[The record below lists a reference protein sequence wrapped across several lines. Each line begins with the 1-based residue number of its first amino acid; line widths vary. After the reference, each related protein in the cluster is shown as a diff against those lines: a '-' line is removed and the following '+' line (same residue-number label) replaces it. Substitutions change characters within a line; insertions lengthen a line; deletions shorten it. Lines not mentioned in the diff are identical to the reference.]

1 MAGLQ
6 DYLLTAPRSP
16 YPVQDR
22 LLTQP
27 SNEAALQ
34 HFAARSA
41 TPFEG
46 GFRSGVQN
54 LVGGSK
60 SAIALALEGL
70 GADQF
75 ANGVYDSAAG
85 NYRDAQRYAPAVG
98 RIEDIGSLDE
108 FGQWALGAM
117 GNMGVYAPLGITGA
131 LGGRAML
138 GRKMGAEAA
147 GLTGATATY
156 APSMVGEANTAMRN
170 DPAAANMSLGERG
183 LRSVLTGGAQAGANA
198 FFPTGLTSVPTQG
211 FRKALLG
218 HTLSAGGG
226 EAVEDVIGQAN
237 KLSYDPNARFDPM
250 QTVNA
255 AAAGAVG
262 GSPFSVGHAAMSGAG
277 QHVEQ
282 GLQKGKELAGMIPG
296 MDALVGAAQQ
306 VPTAKAAM
314 DAIKEGV
321 GTAVDAA
328 KTGFG
333 VAKGYATDVI
343 NQYNTNREEGIG
355 RVASAEDALLRTG
368 QDIKT
373 DAEVLKSEYDA
384 KKAEETEFK
393 AQNKELFAKHRKLAS
408 DDAHSD
414 ADAAELLTVYDRMRE
429 DGWSLSQKDT
439 AHIDKLRETDPKA
452 AYAAL
457 APKLDRMRKA
467 SSESYLNE
475 LIKPRNGEG
484 KASLLGTRVENDRA
498 ERNSD
503 RIAVRDSTIE
513 RALQR
518 SFYEEGIDPREASRT
533 YSKFSRYMHRVA
545 EMKARG
551 DKGWQDA
558 RAALADVLDA
568 ELGAK
573 GLLALKAV
581 DAIQA
586 PLVTRQTKG
595 TNKSAAKEQLAKIKA
610 KAHPLDVVKRS
621 MLPNTDATEY
631 DVVHRINK
639 YESDLNNLRNK
650 RRIDSGP
657 ETAADTEAQI
667 EDLNTELSLDLHTV
681 LSGSVWNVVDAVRQ
695 SENFYAGREDARA
708 LGAKSIDPSQPLS
721 PRDAAERAFE
731 FGTFEDEKSFDGGDN
746 QMTEGVSTT
755 DEASATGSGEK
766 WFRLPEYRT
775 RGVHGHPSPD
785 HKTPVGGKHGSFGGE
800 RAAIAM
806 DLGKDAAR
814 MPGKADG
821 KKPNSDF
828 GTGHTELGWEDAWSR
843 AAVIASEDGGTA
855 REQLDKLAGE
865 SVAHEVDRAKVW
877 EKDLTD
883 RGVDVDAG
891 RQLLEAE
898 YARVQQA
905 NAAAKTQKTTQEYFD
920 GIAMLEAS
928 GYTKDD
934 AVAISA
940 VFWAQKKMER
950 LMEDGA
956 DKFFQK
962 FRYEF
967 PITRT
972 SGSSGETLTAPEI
985 QRNSVKDTEGKVAGT
1000 PDNGYLAFTP
1010 EGADHERFVDLPR
1023 LMRES
1028 MNRTRGRSVDTNPDV
1043 GAATGP
1049 GVRDDDI
1056 VRDLYDDKGNVNM
1069 EYLTALRTAYGNM
1082 LRALH
1087 DSGITFSEADMA
1099 ALTDNST
1106 LLVRGKEGRNG
1117 ERVGDIT
1124 AAEIL
1129 GSTEKKVSFDPDTE
1143 VPKLLTTKSTNYSE
1157 GYVGGY
1163 KDADGNAVRL
1173 NAPAIIRATAAK
1185 LGVDIRDPSRPALL
1199 QLLVEGVDALVKS
1212 GAVDGPSV
1220 VRRTTNAAG
1229 KAVYAL
1235 SGPWYTQGDGFTLFN
1250 REMLKGEDGKPLN
1263 DGKRVVNGVEA
1274 VKLRVT
1280 DVLDGLPGKF
1290 ALEPA
1295 AQKVARLQAFMGV
1308 IEREITAREEGNR
1321 IVGESDVLTEKLNRA
1336 VTYSSK
1342 LAEQMALLK
1351 VSTGTEKEQIQAR
1364 LALTEKAL
1372 SDIQSEIEKVESRDK
1387 TREMGAPSK
1396 LATDL
1401 ARKDDI
1407 LENEVPKA
1415 NKNRQ
1420 RSDITQ
1426 SLWSELQA
1434 KYDNLY
1440 EAYFDQIGQNDEVNV
1455 QPNIPGT
1462 GHRTH
1467 KSGIVE
1473 TATTQKMR
1481 GKITDPAIGKDKG
1494 SGVEVNTERLGSA
1507 FVSENDIPN
1516 VPKRAGTASQL
1527 PARPAR
1533 TKTETDAEFAAR
1545 VKTWEDANKAVTAK
1559 DSAALRNMMGPRELP
1574 DAPATAARDA
1584 RKEDQRLQQA
1594 ITNWNADK
1602 GFVLGSVA
1610 DNALKAFY
1618 DNAKGIDTPSAKNAV
1633 SKLTD
1638 MAAQR
1643 GVDLKTGE
1651 YKAEAVTE
1659 SYQMPNATGIKT
1671 GVAEAVLVDNRIKFS
1686 QDGKHVGT
1694 LFPKTMPELAVAL
1707 AGGPINVVMKPVGRE
1722 MHAVAK
1728 LDGTARKMEPYTGNR
1743 DIPTAPKNQLPDLTA
1758 PIRASNEV
1766 KTQRAEEKAFEDTLV
1781 DAMNKVPTG
1790 NKLPSGKPLRG
1801 SASIFG
1807 DLKTEAERVA
1817 AQNVNLF
1824 LAQALGEG
1832 KFELHVSE
1840 AGSLGS
1846 INGQPIHAFVDD
1858 KLTPEGKAVV
1868 RLALGTE
1875 GDVAGNRFHE
1885 AIHAVWRAVVDN
1897 GSAKAKEAFQKFDT
1911 FMQSG
1916 MMKTRIEAA
1925 LTKALPN
1932 NPDQVAA
1939 IMKEINSRPEE
1950 AAAYGFQ
1957 LWSLGLLNFGAEHTG
1972 VLGRI
1977 KKFVMGLMRMTTEAS
1992 RMEKFAKAFALGDLA
2007 KAEFKD
2013 SAFETAFGELAGD
2026 RLFKNIGDAL
2036 KPVTEVM
2043 RRVFDSSVRGMER
2056 LESEHA
2062 NELLRLYTGR
2072 GEKEGFIHKVTQ
2084 KSREFASQVQ
2094 RILDGH
2100 SKEDVQAGLEELLRG
2115 DDPKTDAGKA
2125 LFKFIAAVNTY
2136 AGRDERHIPNIWDHD
2151 KIGSQRAEFEQ
2162 ALRDYGMKDD
2172 KNTIDSAA
2180 VLDILRNMGIDK
2192 YTDKARLDFL
2202 PEFREQ
2208 KTEWLQKDPSKF
2220 LRSFIMESVRRAE
2233 HRNVFGQAGR
2243 KTVTDLLDNIKR
2255 EKGSDAYWQAKTTV
2269 DGWEGELGKNMH
2281 PGIRKAMHA
2290 ALTLG
2295 NVITLPFALFSAM
2308 MDPMHI
2314 ASRSSQMGEAFS
2326 AYGKGLSSIPRT
2338 VKTLFGGKDPG
2349 EGFWRRYSEDVGA
2362 IEHAMMTDALGDIY
2376 TGDNVGGF
2384 AKKVNDW
2391 FFKANFLDGWT
2402 RSMRVAAVEAANR
2415 FLIAHSKGENE
2426 QHSQHYLEEL
2436 GLTKADIKVET
2447 MKDEDGKVHE
2457 FIVPTDKVRNAINQF
2472 VDEAV
2477 VRPDQ
2482 STNATWMNDPRFM
2495 LLAHMKRFTFAFDQN
2510 ILQRV
2515 TREAG
2520 RQNFAPMMNLLPSI
2534 GIIIAADSLKHM
2546 IKGDYDTWMK
2556 GKGFLDYVQ
2565 LGVERSGIT
2574 GKFQFGLDAAEDIQR
2589 SGTPIDSFLGPEY
2602 GLLRKASG
2610 VQRLGA
2616 DETGM
2621 VGMLDD
2627 ALLAYR
2633 ASDIMGQYSKQ
2644 RAANEP
2650 APAPKKAGLRE
2661 VA

>member
-1 MAGLQ
+1 MVGLQ
-6 DYLLTAPRSP
+6 DYLLTAPRAP
-16 YPVQDR
+16 EPLQDH
-22 LLTQP
+22 LLTRP
-27 SNEAALQ
+27 SDAAGLR

-41 TPFEG
+41 SPFEQ

-60 SAIALALEGL
+60 SAIALAMEGL

-75 ANGVYDSAAG
+75 ADGIYDSADQ
-85 NYRDAQRYAPAVG
+85 NYRDAQRFAPSVN
-98 RIEDIGSLDE
+98 RIEDIDGLDK

-117 GNMGVYAPLGITGA
+117 GNMGVYAPLGMGGA
-131 LGGRAML
+131 LAGRAVL
-138 GRKMGAEAA
+138 GRTLGADAA

-170 DPAAANMSLGERG
+170 DPNAAGMPLDERG
-183 LRSVLTGGAQAGANA
+183 LRSLVTGGAQAAANA
-198 FFPTGLTSVPTQG
+198 FFPTGLTSMPTQG
-211 FRKALLG
+211 FRKALVGNSLA
-218 HTLSAGGG
+218 AGGG
-226 EAVEDVIGQAN
+226 EGAEDIIGQAN
-237 KLSYDPNARFDPM
+237 RMSYSDVGFDPM

-255 AAAGAVG
+255 VAAGTVG

-277 QHVEQ
+277 QRVEQ
-282 GLQKGKELAGMIPG
+282 GIQKGKELAGMIPG
-296 MDALVGAAQQ
+296 MDALAGAAQQ
-306 VPTAKAAM
+306 VPAAKAAM
-314 DAIKEGV
+314 DAVKDGV
-321 GTAVDAA
+321 GAAVDAA

-333 VAKGYATDVI
+333 VAKGYATDVV

-355 RVASAEDALLRTG
+355 RVASAEDALKRTG

-373 DAEVLKSEYDA
+373 DAEVLKAEYDA

-393 AQNKELFAKHRKLAS
+393 AQNKEFFAKHRKLAS

-414 ADAAELLTVYDRMRE
+414 ADAAELLTVYDRMRA

-439 AHIDKLRETDPKA
+439 AHIDKLRKTDPKA

-467 SSESYLNE
+467 SSESYLDE
-475 LIKPRNGEG
+475 LLKPRNG
-484 KASLLGTRVENDRA
+484 KASLLGTRAENDRA

-503 RIAVRDSTIE
+503 RIAVRDSNIE

-581 DAIQA
+581 DAVQA

-595 TNKSAAKEQLAKIKA
+595 KNKSASKEQLAKLKA
-610 KAHPLDVVKRS
+610 KAHPLDIVKRS

-657 ETAADTEAQI
+657 EAAADLEAQI

-721 PRDAAERAFE
+721 PREAAERAFE

-746 QMTEGVSTT
+746 QTTEGVSTT
-755 DEASATGSGEK
+755 DEASATGSGEQ
-766 WFRLPEYRT
+766 WFRLPAYRT

-877 EKDLTD
+877 EQDLNA
-883 RGVDVDAG
+883 RGVDVAAG

-905 NAAAKTQKTTQEYFD
+905 NASAKTQKTAQEYFD
-920 GIAMLEAS
+920 GIDMLEAS
-928 GYTKDD
+928 GYSKDD

-1010 EGADHERFVDLPR
+1010 EGADHERFIDLPR
-1023 LMRES
+1023 LMRDS
-1028 MNRTRGRSVDTNPDV
+1028 MNRTRGRSVEVNPDE

-1049 GVRDDDI
+1049 GVREDDI
-1056 VRDLYDDKGNVNM
+1056 VRDLYDDRGNVNM

-1087 DSGITFSEADMA
+1087 DSGIEFSEADMA

-1106 LLVRGKEGRNG
+1106 LLVRGKTGRSGN
-1117 ERVGDIT
+1117 RVGDIT

-1185 LGVDIRDPSRPALL
+1185 LGVDMRDPSRQALL

-1212 GAVDGPSV
+1212 GAVEGPSV

-1235 SGPWYTQGDGFTLFN
+1235 SGPWYTQGDGFTLFK
-1250 REMLKGEDGKPLN
+1250 RELLKGEDGKPLN
-1263 DGKRVVNGVEA
+1263 DGKRVVNGVEP

-1308 IEREITAREEGNR
+1308 IDREITARKEGNR
-1321 IVGESDVLTEKLNRA
+1321 IVGDSDVLTEKLNRA
-1336 VTYSSK
+1336 VSYSSK

-1351 VSTGTEKEQIQAR
+1351 VSTGTEKDQIQAR

-1372 SDIQSEIEKVESRDK
+1372 SDVQSEIEKTESRDK

-1401 ARKDDI
+1401 ARKEDI
-1407 LENEVPKA
+1407 LDNEVPKA
-1415 NKNRQ
+1415 DKNRA
-1420 RSDITQ
+1420 RTDITQ

-1455 QPNIPGT
+1455 QPNIPGV

-1467 KSGIVE
+1467 KGGIVE
-1473 TATTQKMR
+1473 TAPTQKLR
-1481 GKITDPAIGKDKG
+1481 KDKDTG
-1494 SGVEVNTERLGSA
+1494 EVVSTGQIGTG

-1527 PARPAR
+1527 PPRPAR

-1559 DSAALRNMMGPRELP
+1559 DSAAIRKVMGPRELP
-1574 DAPATAARDA
+1574 DAPAAAARDV

-1594 ITNWNADK
+1594 ISNWNADK

-1618 DNAKGIDTPSAKNAV
+1618 DNAKGIDTPAAKNAV

-1638 MAAQR
+1638 MAEKR

-1659 SYQMPNATGIKT
+1659 SYQMPSATGIKT
-1671 GVAEAVLVDNRIKFS
+1671 GVAEAVLADNRIKFS

-1694 LFPKTMPELAVAL
+1694 LFPKTMPELAAAL
-1707 AGGPINVVMKPVGRE
+1707 AGGPVNVVMKPVGRE
-1722 MHAVAK
+1722 MHVIAK
-1728 LDGTARKMEPYTGNR
+1728 LDGTTRKMEPYTGNR
-1743 DIPTAPKNQLPDLTA
+1743 DIPTAPKNQIPDLAA
-1758 PIRASNEV
+1758 PIRAINEV
-1766 KTQRAEEKAFEDTLV
+1766 KTQRAEERAFVDTLV
-1781 DAMNKVPTG
+1781 DEMNKVPTG
-1790 NKLPSGKPLRG
+1790 NKLPSGKSLRG

-1817 AQNVNLF
+1817 AHKINLF
-1824 LAQALGEG
+1824 LAQVLGEG
-1832 KFELHVSE
+1832 KFDLHVSE
-1840 AGSLGS
+1840 EGTLGML
-1846 INGQPIHAFVDD
+1846 GDHPIQAIVDD
-1858 KLTPEGKAVV
+1858 ELSPEGKVIV
-1868 RLALGTE
+1868 KFALGAE

-1885 AIHAVWRAVVDN
+1885 AIHAAWRAVVDN
-1897 GSAKAKEAFQKFDT
+1897 GSPKAKEAFQKFDT

-1916 MMKTRIEAA
+1916 MMKARIEAA

-1932 NPDQVAA
+1932 NSDQVAA
-1939 IMKEINSRPEE
+1939 IMKEINSKPEE
-1950 AAAYGFQ
+1950 ASAYGFQ
-1957 LWSLGLLNFGAEHTG
+1957 LWALGLLNFGAEHTG

-1977 KKFVMGLMRMTTEAS
+1977 KKLIMGVLRMTTEAS

-2026 RLFKNIGDAL
+2026 RLFKNIGETL
-2036 KPVTEVM
+2036 KPVTEIM

-2062 NELLRLYTGR
+2062 NKLIQLYTGR
-2072 GEKEGFIHKVTQ
+2072 GEKEGFVHKVTQ

-2100 SKEDVQAGLEELLRG
+2100 SKEDVQAGLKELLRG

-2136 AGRDERHIPNIWDHD
+2136 AGRDERYIPNIWDHD

-2162 ALRDYGMKDD
+2162 ALRDYGLKDD

-2208 KTEWLQKDPSKF
+2208 KTEWLQQDPSKF

-2233 HRNVFGQAGR
+2233 HRNVFGPAGR

-2255 EKGSDAYWQAKTTV
+2255 EKGADAYWQAKTTV

-2415 FLIAHSKGENE
+2415 FLIAHAKGENE

-2436 GLTKADIKVET
+2436 GLTKDDIKVET

-2534 GIIIAADSLKHM
+2534 GVIIAADSLKHM

-2565 LGVERSGIT
+2565 LGIERSGLT

-2621 VGMLDD
+2621 VGILDD

-2633 ASDIMGQYSKQ
+2633 ATDIMEQYSKQ

-2650 APAPKKAGLRE
+2650 SKAPKKAGLRE
-2661 VA
+2661 AA